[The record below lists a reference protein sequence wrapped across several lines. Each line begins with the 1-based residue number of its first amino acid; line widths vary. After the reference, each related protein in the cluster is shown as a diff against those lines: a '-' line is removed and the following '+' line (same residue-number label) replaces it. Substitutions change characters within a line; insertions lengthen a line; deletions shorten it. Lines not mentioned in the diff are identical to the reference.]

1 MNEDLCFI
9 YIFFITCTTCF
20 SCLLFVVFSDTLKN
34 GMLRISVFVNQG
46 RSNDL
51 KMQWL
56 VWSNIPVDLFWA
68 CTFLGG
74 DMWINCQE
82 FWFLRFY
89 SFWLALFMVALIFLY
104 NSIGKK
110 NLKPQSKKG
119 KLGLILTQ
127 DWNSHIPERI
137 IVRVLCSCL

>member
-1 MNEDLCFI
+1 MCI
-9 YIFFITCTTCF
+9 

-34 GMLRISVFVNQG
+34 GMLRISVFVNLG

-104 NSIGKK
+104 NFIGKK
-110 NLKPQSKKG
+110 NHLKPQSKKG
-119 KLGLILTQ
+119 KLGLIWLRTET
-127 DWNSHIPERI
+127 HIYQRI

>member
-1 MNEDLCFI
+1 MNEDLCFK

-34 GMLRISVFVNQG
+34 GMLRISVFVNLG

-56 VWSNIPVDLFWA
+56 VGSNIPVDLFWA

-104 NSIGKK
+104 NFIGKK
-110 NLKPQSKKG
+110 NTLNPKAKKY
-119 KLGLILTQ
+119 LTQ
-127 DWNSHIPERI
+127 DINSHIPERI
-137 IVRVLCSCL
+137 ILRVLCSCL